1 MSEVVLEAEV
11 RTRTGKRT
19 KAMRR
24 SGKIPGVYYSR
35 GENNIHVAATPLG
48 LKPLIYTS
56 ETHIVSLKLN
66 SGESKT
72 CVLRNVQFDPVSDLP
87 IHFDLQGVKADEE
100 LTIEVPVM
108 LNGVPKGVKDGG
120 TVQHVMHRLKVS
132 CLPKFIPEH
141 VEINIAELGI
151 NQSIH
156 VRDIKVDN
164 VKILESESSTIVAV
178 VPPTVLKEE
187 TPADAAATVL
197 TEPEVIAKGKKLEE
211 GEEGAEAAKAAPA
224 AGKAAPAAG
233 KAAPAAGKAAPAAS
247 KAATPAKGAPAGAPA
262 APTAAAPKKG
272 EKK

>member
-1 MSEVVLEAEV
+1 MSEVVLQAEV
-11 RTRTGKRT
+11 RTQTGKHT

-24 SGKIPGVYYSR
+24 SGRIPGEYYSR
-35 GENNIHVAATPLG
+35 GESNIHIAATPVG

-56 ETHIVSLKLN
+56 ETHIVNLKLDN
-66 SGESKT
+66 GESKT

-108 LNGVPKGVKDGG
+108 LSGTPKGVKDGG

-141 VEINIAELGI
+141 VEVNIAELGI

-156 VRDIKVDN
+156 IRDIKVAN
-164 VKILESESSTIVAV
+164 VQILESESSTIVAV

-187 TPADAAATVL
+187 TPADATATALV
-197 TEPEVIAKGKKLEE
+197 EPEVIAKGKKPEEGEE
-211 GEEGAEAAKAAPA
+211 GEEGAEPAKVAPA
-224 AGKAAPAAG
+224 GGKAAPAAG
-233 KAAPAAGKAAPAAS
+233 KAAPAAKS
-247 KAATPAKGAPAGAPA
+247 APAGATPA
-262 APTAAAPKKG
+262 PAAAAPKKRD
-272 EKK
+272 KK